1 MNYEGYKTLRFEYRN
16 RVLWITIQGQGSMN
30 PVDRNMHEDLSR
42 VFVDVQH
49 DQDCDIVVLTAA
61 GKAFCAGGDMH
72 WFQETIADPGQ
83 FRDLMPEAKR
93 IISSMLELEKPV
105 VCRLNGT
112 AAGLGASIA
121 LLCDIVVADENAK
134 IGDPH
139 VKAGLVAADGG
150 AILWPQMIGY
160 ARAKEY
166 LLTGDLLSA
175 REAASIGLINYAVPA
190 AELDAK
196 VQEIVSRIQVNP
208 RWAVRWTKASINLPL
223 RDIANRVSEPAFAY
237 EILTNLT
244 NDRREAVASFL
255 DKRAPRY
262 TGE

>member
-1 MNYEGYKTLRFEYRN
+1 MNYDGYEALRFEYRG
-16 RVLWITIQGQGSMN
+16 RVLWITIEGDGPMN
-30 PVDRNMHEDLSR
+30 PVDRRMHHDLSR
-42 VFVDVQH
+42 VFADVQQ
-49 DQDCDIVVLTAA
+49 DRDCDVVVFTAA

-83 FRDLMPEAKR
+83 FRDLIPEAKR
-93 IISSMLELEKPV
+93 IITSMLELEKPV

-112 AAGLGASIA
+112 AAGLGASLA
-121 LLCDIVVADENAK
+121 LLCDIIVADENAR

-150 AILWPQMIGY
+150 SILWPQMIGF
-160 ARAKEY
+160 ARAKEF
-166 LLTGDLLSA
+166 LLTGDLLTA
-175 REAASIGLINYAVPA
+175 GEAAAMGLINHAVPT

-196 VQEIVSRIQVNP
+196 VDEIVAKLLANP
-208 RWAVRWTKASINLPL
+208 RWAVRWTKASINLVL
-223 RDIANRVSEPAFAY
+223 RDVADRVSEAAFAY

-244 NDRREAVASFL
+244 GDRREAVASFL
-255 DKRAPRY
+255 EKRTPRY